1 VGGTLYGILGIW
13 GMSRGSSDAWI
24 LALIGAAAAIGGGA
38 LVLRALRRQN
48 EPKE

>member
-13 GMSRGSSDAWI
+13 GMSRGSSDAWL
-24 LALIGAAAAIGGGA
+24 LALLGAPAAVGGGA